1 MKKRRY
7 SLSIH
12 ITTLFLVLTTLV
24 GSVLIAISYKH
35 AQELLTGSAKE
46 LSQENS
52 RKLESTFQVKAGPIL
67 TTLDFMSL
75 SQAIDSHKSPVRHI
89 RFLTSLQTIFQRNP
103 GVVALYYANESGDFT
118 LVRAL
123 RTNAD
128 RERFDAPN
136 KASLMINTTRV
147 SGLNEFYFLDGA
159 YRSLGHRKTKDN
171 KFDPRV
177 RPWFINADKDGV
189 IRLTEPYFFYFLKTN
204 GVTLSRRSPDGTKVV

>member
-103 GVVALYYANESGDFT
+103 GVVALYYAN
-118 LVRAL
+118 A
-123 RTNAD
+123 
-128 RERFDAPN
+128 
-136 KASLMINTTRV
+136 V
-147 SGLNEFYFLDGA
+147 S
-159 YRSLGHRKTKDN
+159 
-171 KFDPRV
+171 
-177 RPWFINADKDGV
+177 
-189 IRLTEPYFFYFLKTN
+189 
-204 GVTLSRRSPDGTKVV
+204 